1 MRKKI
6 TKFPS
11 KVLNQLLCKE
21 QVIADGYYLQYV
33 MNERVDDEA
42 SGEHRWYYLFKDV
55 QEDKFYLAMY
65 FEHDD
70 ISGFFPFDGKGM
82 IECRDVSIIGILNR

>member
-11 KVLNQLLCKE
+11 KVLNQLLYKE

-33 MNERVDDEA
+33 MNERVDVLNA
-42 SGEHRWYYLFKDV
+42 NPVSCFTYYKIRKANSR
-55 QEDKFYLAMY
+55 QITEYY
-65 FEHDD
+65 
-70 ISGFFPFDGKGM
+70 
-82 IECRDVSIIGILNR
+82 